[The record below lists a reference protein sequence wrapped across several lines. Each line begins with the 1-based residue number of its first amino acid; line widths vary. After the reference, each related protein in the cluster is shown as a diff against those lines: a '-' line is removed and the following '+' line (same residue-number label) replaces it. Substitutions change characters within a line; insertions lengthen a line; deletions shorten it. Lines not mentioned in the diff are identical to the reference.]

1 MPVTNYEKVDVY
13 PIDAEVQ
20 ETLLREQNECT
31 FIWGTRDH
39 WAIGMIMSYVWRDGR
54 FWLTATSQRKRIAAL
69 RRDNRVSIS
78 VSSVGTSL
86 GPGKGMTVKGLCHIR
101 DDGKTKSWFYP
112 ALSAAV
118 IPGDAATQQ
127 AFQGMLDSPQRVIFE
142 VQPQQY
148 FTFDAIKMMKDS
160 LFPTGRATG
169 V

>member
-1 MPVTNYEKVDVY
+1 MPVTNYEEVGVY
-13 PIDAEVQ
+13 PIDAGIQ
-20 ETLLREQNECT
+20 EKLLREQNECT

-86 GPGKGMTVKGLCHIR
+86 GPGKGITVKGRCLIR
-101 DDGKTKSWFYP
+101 NDQETKDWFYP
-112 ALSAAV
+112 ALSAAI
-118 IPGDAATQQ
+118 IPGNAKAQN
-127 AFQGMLDSPQRVIFE
+127 AFQSMLDSPRRVIFE
-142 VQPQQY
+142 VEPEQY
-148 FTFDAIKMMKDS
+148 FTFDAIKMMADS
-160 LFPTGRATG
+160 LFPE